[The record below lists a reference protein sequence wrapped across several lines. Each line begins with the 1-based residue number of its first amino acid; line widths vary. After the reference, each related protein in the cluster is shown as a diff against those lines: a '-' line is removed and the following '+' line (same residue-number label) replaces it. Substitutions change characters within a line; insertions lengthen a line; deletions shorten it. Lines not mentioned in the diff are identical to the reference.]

1 MSDAPTERF
10 LLAAAFTLAAS
21 NSVVFALLGNLQDEF
36 GFDDIGLGFIAASGF
51 VVSFLVQVFVA
62 PLADRGHTRVLLL
75 AGPVLAIAGNLLFA
89 SGSSLVQF
97 VLARALA
104 GAAAGIFFPPARA
117 VVASLSTD
125 RVSERIGALSGIELA
140 GFVTGPV
147 IGGLLVEPLGLRWPF
162 VVFSVLAMVA
172 GGLVLTR
179 PIPTLVPST
188 GNARLPFGL
197 LKHRAVLV
205 GTLFAVALAL
215 PVGLY
220 DSLWDRY
227 LTDLGASDTVVGL
240 SLAAYALPFVLL
252 SRRGGR
258 LADSAGPVRVAFL
271 GLLVVAPLTATY
283 GWFSHPIGPIAVGVV
298 EAAAQ
303 AAAAPAAL
311 GLIARG
317 APVGRASAAQGL
329 VGACNQLVA
338 AVVAIVATWGYG
350 ITSPGTLFTVAGV
363 LLLSI
368 GLGARWLAR
377 PLDAIS

>member
-1 MSDAPTERF
+1 
-10 LLAAAFTLAAS
+10 
-21 NSVVFALLGNLQDEF
+21 
-36 GFDDIGLGFIAASGF
+36 
-51 VVSFLVQVFVA
+51 
-62 PLADRGHTRVLLL
+62 
-75 AGPVLAIAGNLLFA
+75 
-89 SGSSLVQF
+89 
-97 VLARALA
+97 
-104 GAAAGIFFPPARA
+104 
-117 VVASLSTD
+117 
-125 RVSERIGALSGIELA
+125 
-140 GFVTGPV
+140 
-147 IGGLLVEPLGLRWPF
+147 
-162 VVFSVLAMVA
+162 
-172 GGLVLTR
+172 
-179 PIPTLVPST
+179 
-188 GNARLPFGL
+188 LPFGL